1 MKRVEK
7 VRMCRPED
15 RREIKNLLRL
25 TDCEHVVRYVGYHG
39 DHDFLYIV
47 LELMEGSLEELLDG
61 EVKEEEVSLCK
72 DVVNGLTFLHQNNT
86 IHRDI
91 KPGNILY
98 KHNPNLSLK
107 LADFGLSALATNISV
122 HTTTVMHS
130 KAGTRCWMAPEL
142 LRAEQHSK
150 ASDVFSCGLVLHYL
164 LSRKKH
170 PFGPKSESG
179 KSDFVIQHETEANI
193 LNNKLTVDGDLSP
206 EAQDLVKLMVN
217 CNKDDRPSAAEALR
231 HPLFWSN
238 KKKFAFLNAV
248 GNQLEV
254 KQPRHSAHNLSPVE
268 QDLENSLG
276 PQFATNPWNE
286 EVEQIYAEMTM
297 LKKFSKYKTKSAVDL
312 LRFVRNTDA
321 HITDL
326 TEEMQRCVLQDYV
339 FLVKFPTL
347 VMDVYKT
354 VTTHSWDQRELI
366 ASAMNKS

>member
-1 MKRVEK
+1 
-7 VRMCRPED
+7 
-15 RREIKNLLRL
+15 
-25 TDCEHVVRYVGYHG
+25 
-39 DHDFLYIV
+39 
-47 LELMEGSLEELLDG
+47 
-61 EVKEEEVSLCK
+61 
-72 DVVNGLTFLHQNNT
+72 
-86 IHRDI
+86 
-91 KPGNILY
+91 
-98 KHNPNLSLK
+98 
-107 LADFGLSALATNISV
+107 
-122 HTTTVMHS
+122 
-130 KAGTRCWMAPEL
+130 
-142 LRAEQHSK
+142 
-150 ASDVFSCGLVLHYL
+150 
-164 LSRKKH
+164 
-170 PFGPKSESG
+170 
-179 KSDFVIQHETEANI
+179 
-193 LNNKLTVDGDLSP
+193 
-206 EAQDLVKLMVN
+206 MVN